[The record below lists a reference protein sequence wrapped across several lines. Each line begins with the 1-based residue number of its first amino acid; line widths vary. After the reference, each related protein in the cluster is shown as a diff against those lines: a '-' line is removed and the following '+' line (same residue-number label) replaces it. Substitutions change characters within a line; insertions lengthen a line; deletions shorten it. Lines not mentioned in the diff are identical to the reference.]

1 MPLPIGTWKMN
12 VNGTEL
18 DLQIQSVQ
26 DGNLDGMFRGAAVR
40 GFWNEASQ
48 TITFDVPT
56 TSPEGKQVFTL
67 FNGCLFRT
75 PANPTP
81 NQDIVATLTGFA
93 EVTTPIFLPANSRRT
108 VFGWFAQISEILRS
122 PADKGAARMPAR

>member
-1 MPLPIGTWKMN
+1 MYSDAITNRDMENECKWHGIRPSDSVRSGRQSRRN
-12 VNGTEL
+12 VSGSSR
-18 DLQIQSVQ
+18 Q
-26 DGNLDGMFRGAAVR
+26 

-56 TSPEGKQVFTL
+56 TSPEGKQAFTL

-81 NQDIVATLTGFA
+81 NQDVVATLTGFA

-108 VFGWFAQISEILRS
+108 VFGWFAQISEIL
-122 PADKGAARMPAR
+122 

>member
-1 MPLPIGTWKMN
+1 MEN
-12 VNGTEL
+12 VCKWHGIR
-18 DLQIQSVQ
+18 LQIQSVQ

-56 TSPEGKQVFTL
+56 TSSEGKQAFTL

-81 NQDIVATLTGFA
+81 NQDAVATLTGFA

-108 VFGWFAQISEILRS
+108 VFGWFAQISEIL
-122 PADKGAARMPAR
+122 

>member
-12 VNGTEL
+12 VNGTEF

-26 DGNLDGMFRGAAVR
+26 DGNLEGMFRGAAVR

-56 TSPEGKQVFTL
+56 TSPEGKQAFTL

-75 PANPTP
+75 PANPPP
-81 NQDIVATLTGFA
+81 NQDVVATLTGFA

-108 VFGWFAQISEILRS
+108 VFGWFAQISEIL
-122 PADKGAARMPAR
+122 